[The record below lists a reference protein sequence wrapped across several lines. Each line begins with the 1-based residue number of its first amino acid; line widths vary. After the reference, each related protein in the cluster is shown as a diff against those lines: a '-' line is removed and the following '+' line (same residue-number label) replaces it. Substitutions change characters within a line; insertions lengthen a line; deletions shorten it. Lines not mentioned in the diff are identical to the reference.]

1 MREIPPQGASE
12 RDVAAAVISLTRGRS
27 NAVGT
32 VTLRANQTTTVVT
45 NPNINVDSSVQ
56 LTAKTANAAA
66 ALATT
71 YAVVTAAGTITITH
85 ANNAQT
91 DREFHLSFMGG

>member
-1 MREIPPQGASE
+1 MRELPPNGATDRE
-12 RDVAAAVISLTRGRS
+12 VATAVNLLIRGRS
-27 NAVGT
+27 NAVGA
-32 VTLRANQTTTVVT
+32 VTLTANAATTVV
-45 NPNINVDSSVQ
+45 NNQNVNLDSAIH

-71 YAVVTAAGTITITH
+71 YAAVTAAGTITIYH

-91 DREFHLSFMGG
+91 DRTFHLSYMGG